1 MRRPSLI
8 ALVAGLFA
16 FATAS
21 LGAVTTIL
29 SEDAPSAVPDVHLAG
44 QLQAPAFWTAY
55 KARFL
60 TPEGRIIDDLN
71 GGISHSEGQGYGLL
85 LAVAADDR
93 AAFDRILAWTR
104 ANLFVRD
111 DYLVAWRFDPAHKP
125 NVPDRNDAADGD
137 LLIAWALVEAA
148 DHWNDAA
155 YRSLARHMAR
165 AIVATLLVNTGE
177 DRIVRSG
184 AAGFDATDR
193 ADGPVVNL
201 SYWVFPALMRL
212 AKFDGDPAWG
222 QAIGT
227 GVKLIEASRFG
238 SQSLPTDWISLKS
251 TTPAPAHGFPSLFG
265 YNALRIPLYLGWAGL
280 GSPKTLEPFV
290 EAWKPGRPA
299 IVDVVSGRETE
310 VLTSPG
316 YRALT
321 AFVSCVSSSRR
332 FDDDLR
338 QASVDNYYPSTLR
351 GLVMIAIH
359 ERYPQCW

>member
-1 MRRPSLI
+1 MKRLSLI
-8 ALVAGLFA
+8 SIAGGLFA
-16 FATAS
+16 FAVAS
-21 LGAVTTIL
+21 LGSSTAIL
-29 SEDAPSAVPDVHLAG
+29 SEDAPAAAPDMPLAG
-44 QLQAPAFWTAY
+44 QLQAPAFWAAY

-60 TPEGRIIDDLN
+60 TADGRIVDDLN
-71 GGISHSEGQGYGLL
+71 GGISHSEGQGYGLV

-111 DYLVAWRFDPAHKP
+111 DYLVAWRFAPAHKP

-165 AIVATLLVNTGE
+165 AIVTTLLANTEAG
-177 DRIVRSG
+177 RIVRSG
-184 AAGFDATDR
+184 ATGFDATDR

-201 SYWVFPALMRL
+201 SYWVFPALKRL
-212 AKFDGDPAWG
+212 AKFDGDAAWG
-222 QAIGT
+222 EAIRT
-227 GVKLIEASRFG
+227 SVKLVEASRFG
-238 SQSLPTDWISLKS
+238 PLNLPTDWISLKAA
-251 TTPAPAHGFPSLFG
+251 TPQPAHGFPAVFG
-265 YNALRIPLYLGWAGL
+265 YNALRIPLYLSWAGL
-280 GSPKTLEPFV
+280 SSPKTLGPYV
-290 EAWKPGRPA
+290 EAWKTGRPA
-299 IVDVVSGRETE
+299 IVEVATGRETE

-316 YRALT
+316 YRALA
-321 AFVSCVSSSRR
+321 AFVGCATSNRR

-338 QASVDNYYPSTLR
+338 QAPVDNYYPSTLS
-351 GLVMIAIH
+351 GLVMITIH